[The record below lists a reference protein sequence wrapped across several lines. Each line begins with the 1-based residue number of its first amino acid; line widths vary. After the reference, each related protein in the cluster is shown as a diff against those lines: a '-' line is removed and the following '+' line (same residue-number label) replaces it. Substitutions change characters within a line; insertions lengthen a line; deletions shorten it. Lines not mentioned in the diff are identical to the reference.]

1 MQTVFTDLDGTLLD
15 HETYSWEAARP
26 ALERLELSG
35 IPWILV
41 TSKTR
46 AEVELWRKQLGN
58 RHPFIIENGRRRVC
72 AT

>member
-35 IPWILV
+35 ILWILV
-41 TSKTR
+41 T
-46 AEVELWRKQLGN
+46 RKRGPRSSCGGSNSVIGILS
-58 RHPFIIENGRRRVC
+58 
-72 AT
+72 